1 MLLLIRA
8 RLIMMRVILGLLIEA
23 QRVRIRVVIIHG
35 LAELLRAVHVVD
47 DGGLGDPVGDLRES
61 YLLSIHRLLHQR
73 APIVITAAQ
82 LL

>member
-47 DGGLGDPVGDLRES
+47 HGGLGDPVGDLRES
-61 YLLSIHRLLHQR
+61 HLLSIHRLLHQR
-73 APIVITAAQ
+73 APVVFRSAQ